1 MLTLTAPCFEHQGS
15 WRHRAAGLWVGR
27 PQGFEPLRA
36 CSPSAST
43 PTTGHNFSATSC
55 HTEMLHTAHFFAV
68 CSSQVQCP
76 RGQIGTSAPTCTC
89 CPPDGCFVRQV
100 RAHFSRGKPTQCF
113 EHCPQLWAH
122 QSPHFPHMLQEPRFD
137 PWAALGAK
145 PHLFVR
151 RFLAAGGWFQVRR
164 GGWQAAVV
172 GGSNSHRVQRAF
184 RS

>member
-1 MLTLTAPCFEHQGS
+1 MEHQGS

-27 PQGFEPLRA
+27 PQGSEPLRA

-43 PTTGHNFSATSC
+43 PTFCHNFPAPSC
-55 HTEMLHTAHFFAV
+55 TTGMLRTADPDHV
-68 CSSQVQCP
+68 CSSQVQHP
-76 RGQIGTSAPTCTC
+76 QATLGASAPTCTFW
-89 CPPDGCFVRQV
+89 PLDGCFVRQV
-100 RAHFSRGKPTQCF
+100 RAHFIRGKPTQCF

-122 QSPHFPHMLQEPRFD
+122 QSPHSPHMLQEPRFD
-137 PWAALGAK
+137 PWAALGGE